1 MKVGVRTYVNL
12 FKQRIIKKIQMLSF
26 CKIVQ
31 KHELYKTDLKRLFN
45 KIFLSISDS
54 VSVGTYRGKSS
65 RSMARPQRTSV
76 RCPVMVISR
85 NGAGVI
91 GGHQYT

>member
-31 KHELYKTDLKRLFN
+31 KHELYKTDLKRVF
-45 KIFLSISDS
+45 SISDS

-65 RSMARPQRTSV
+65 RIMARPQRTSV

>member
-1 MKVGVRTYVNL
+1 MNL

-26 CKIVQ
+26 CKRVL
-31 KHELYKTDLKRLFN
+31 KHEYKTDLKRVFN
-45 KIFLSISDS
+45 IFFSISDS

-65 RSMARPQRTSV
+65 RVMARPQRTSV
-76 RCPVMVISR
+76 RYLVMVISR

-91 GGHQYT
+91 GGHRYT